1 MGNVIPIHSRRIF
14 SKDEAENLLPVI
26 RRITEKVSEEVS
38 ELQEQIRFV
47 PHTESL
53 YKRLYSQID
62 LAVRR
67 WSIKVSKLGCEPRGV
82 WLVDFDA
89 GDGWF
94 TWRLGDESVAFFHSH
109 EASKT
114 GIHIPVSREFPS

>member
-1 MGNVIPIHSRRIF
+1 MGNVIPIHSRRKF
-14 SKDEAENLLPVI
+14 SKDEAEGLLPVV
-26 RRITEKVSEEVS
+26 RRITEKVAGEVS

-47 PHTESL
+47 PHSEPL

-67 WSIKVSKLGCEPRGV
+67 WAIKISKLGCEPRGV

-109 EASKT
+109 EVPKAD
-114 GIHIPVSREFPS
+114 IHVPLS